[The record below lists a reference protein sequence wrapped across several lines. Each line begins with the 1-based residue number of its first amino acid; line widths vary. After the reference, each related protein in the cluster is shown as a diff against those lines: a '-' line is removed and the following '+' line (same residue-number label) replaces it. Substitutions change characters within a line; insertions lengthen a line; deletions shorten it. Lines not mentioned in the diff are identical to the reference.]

1 MEVSCCSPCCFFP
14 SPTHTDIFEC
24 CDLFDQVLL
33 KRKKSRGELNSQLLA
48 SFNHLH
54 IKCTASRWIYEY
66 VNRHR
71 RKNTGGCNSTSIL
84 APHYRIIP
92 PPAFFPSAMSFG
104 ILFIGEP
111 RGKYDFTVDNR
122 RRRRRNAPFIL
133 VVERALKTVYLMHC
147 PLLFVCVIWQEWII
161 AFN

>member
-1 MEVSCCSPCCFFP
+1 MSAMLVCVPAALKQKIFDSQQSISLALISQFNYGVSPVCVCINWSPISMEVSCCSPCCFFP

-71 RKNTGGCNSTSIL
+71 RK
-84 APHYRIIP
+84 IP
-92 PPAFFPSAMSFG
+92 VAATAQVFWLP
-104 ILFIGEP
+104 ITE
-111 RGKYDFTVDNR
+111 
-122 RRRRRNAPFIL
+122 
-133 VVERALKTVYLMHC
+133 
-147 PLLFVCVIWQEWII
+147 
-161 AFN
+161 